1 MNYTYDFDLAY
12 PTVTRLIEG
21 DEANYKQS
29 FEIRPLENGF
39 GITVGN
45 ALRRIALST
54 LPGGAITKIQ
64 IKGVSHEFDVL
75 DTIVED
81 ITSVVL
87 AVKELKVKIDQQN
100 EDFTLVLEGNKK
112 GELLA
117 SDIECP
123 AGVEIVNKD
132 LKIATLAKDEP
143 FYMELTA
150 RKGIGYKLA
159 NENRG
164 KDKRANIIYV
174 DSIYTPV
181 KVFSYR
187 VEDTRV
193 GDITNYDRLI
203 IDIETNGTITPEEAL
218 SYSAH
223 IMKEHMCLLENIE
236 DSIEKSRVFIDAMNE
251 SNNDIVEE
259 EDELNAIETLD
270 ISNRAYNG
278 LKNAGI
284 NTIEDLCKR
293 TKKEIAGIDN
303 IGAKTVDEIQKQL
316 QELGYVLK

>member
-1 MNYTYDFDLAY
+1 MNYTYDFDLAL
-12 PTVTRLIEG
+12 PSISKVDAETNSEFR
-21 DEANYKQS
+21 QQ
-29 FEIRPLENGF
+29 FEVRPLENGF

-54 LPGGAITKIQ
+54 LPGGAVTKIQ

-75 DTIVED
+75 DSIVED

-87 AVKELKVKIDQQN
+87 AVKDLKVKIDEQN
-100 EDFTLVLEGNKK
+100 QDFVLVLEGNKK
-112 GELLA
+112 GELYA

-123 AGVEIVNKD
+123 AGVEIINKD
-132 LKIATLAKDEP
+132 KKIVTLASDTP

-159 NENRG
+159 DENRG
-164 KDKRANIIYV
+164 KEKKANVIYV

-181 KVFSYR
+181 KVFSYH

-193 GDITNYDRLI
+193 GDITNYDRLL

-223 IMKEHMCLLENIE
+223 IMKEHMALLENIE
-236 DSIEKSRVFIDAMNE
+236 EAINQSQVFIENKIE
-251 SNNDIVEE
+251 QETQIVEE
-259 EDELNAIETLD
+259 AENQNAIETLD

-278 LKNAGI
+278 LKRAGI
-284 NTIEDLCKR
+284 NTIEDLCKK
-293 TKKEIAGIDN
+293 TKKEIAAVDN